1 MRAVPRSILF
11 TAFVVVLVIGAL
23 SSLAVVTV
31 RDSFPQTRDSLSL
44 SVLSKPVDV
53 LRDQYGVPHIYAD
66 DAEDLFAAQGF
77 VHAQDRFFE
86 MDVRRHITS
95 GRLAEL
101 FGEDQVATDAYIR
114 TLGWR
119 QVAEAELRL
128 LSPST
133 RRYLDAYA
141 SGVNAYLNSQSGT
154 DELALE
160 YTLLDLIGPDYTPE
174 EWSAVDSIAWL
185 KAMAWDLGSN
195 RTEEVERSVMT
206 DLVGAGRTA
215 DLFPPYD
222 LKANEPIVRSGAIVD
237 GAFDPKAQG
246 GAERPAWGLEPKDEK
261 SALVALRKA
270 AKADEAIPELVGDS
284 AGLGTGIGSNSWV
297 VSGAKT
303 TTGLPILAN
312 DPHLATS
319 IPSIFA
325 QVGLHCRD
333 LSERC
338 PFDVSGFSFSGMPGV
353 IIGHNQQI
361 SWGLTTSYPDVQDYY
376 LEEVREDTVRVRDEF
391 EPLETRTELIR
402 VAGSDEP
409 VELTVRSS
417 RHGPL
422 MSDVDNQLARLGAD
436 DHLPEEDRDPDAT
449 RYAVALQWVALTP
462 NRTMDALFG
471 FNRATDFD
479 QFRKAAKHM
488 AAPSQNLI
496 YADVEGNIGYQL
508 PGDIPIRGKGSGLRP
523 APGWDPSYDWK
534 GMIPFEELPW
544 LLNPPSN
551 YIVTANNPIIG
562 EQYQRH
568 LGSEYAYGQRSQQ
581 LVDRLDAPGKIS
593 PGSADELFYDTTI
606 RAASKI
612 TPALLKVRV
621 SDSWVAEGQRT
632 LVGWDYTSDPD
643 SAAAAWFNVVFKN
656 VLEHTFHD
664 DMPEELWP
672 SGGERWY
679 AVVANLLDK
688 PDSRWWDDS
697 RTEETETRDD
707 ILLAAMTEARKEIT
721 SAMSRDVSGW
731 EWGKLHRLTL
741 EHQTLGQSGIGPVEA
756 LFNRGDYQL
765 GGGSGIVDAL
775 GWDASKPG
783 YKIVSGPTMR
793 MLVDLSDLDN
803 SRWVNQTGVSGH
815 PFHPHYDDQTALWA
829 NNELFEF
836 VSSPARVEARTVDRL
851 QLRPGG

>member
-1 MRAVPRSILF
+1 MRPVPRSILF
-11 TAFVVVLVIGAL
+11 TAFVVILVVGAL

-31 RDSFPQTRDSLSL
+31 RDSFPQTRDKLSL
-44 SVLSKPVDV
+44 SVLTQPVDV
-53 LRDQYGVPHIYAD
+53 LRDGYGIPHIYAD
-66 DAEDLFAAQGF
+66 NAEDLFAAQGF

-101 FGEDQVATDAYIR
+101 FGEEQVATDAYVR

-141 SGVNAYLNSQSGT
+141 SGVNAYLNSRSNT
-154 DELALE
+154 SDMALE

-195 RTEEVERSVMT
+195 RTQEVERTVMT

-215 DLFPPYD
+215 DLFPEYD
-222 LKANEPIVRSGAIVD
+222 LAANEPIVDRGRVVD
-237 GAFDPKAQG
+237 GAFDPKARG
-246 GAERPAWGLEPKDEK
+246 GSERSAWGLDGTAEEEAL
-261 SALVALRKA
+261 SALRNA
-270 AKADEAIPELVGDS
+270 AKADDAIPDLVGDS
-284 AGLGTGIGSNSWV
+284 ASLGAGIGSNSWV

-303 TTGLPILAN
+303 STGLPILSN

-319 IPSIFA
+319 IPSVFS
-325 QVGLHCRD
+325 QVGLHCREV
-333 LSERC
+333 SERC

-361 SWGLTTSYPDVQDYY
+361 TWGLTTSYPDVQDYY
-376 LEEVREDTVRVRDEF
+376 LEEVREDTVRVGDAY
-391 EPLETRTELIR
+391 EPLEVRTESIK
-402 VAGSDEP
+402 VAGEDEP
-409 VELTVRSS
+409 VELTIRSS

-422 MSDVDNQLARLGAD
+422 MSDVDDQLARMGRE
-436 DHLPEEDRDPDAT
+436 DHVPEEDRQADT
-449 RYAVALQWVALTP
+449 KEYAVALQWVALTP

-471 FNRATDFD
+471 FNEATDFTE
-479 QFRKAAKHM
+479 FREAAKHM

-508 PGDIPIRGKGSGLRP
+508 PGDIPARGKGNGLRP
-523 APGWDPSYDWK
+523 APGWDTDYDWQ

-544 LLNPPSN
+544 MYNPPN
-551 YIVTANNPIIG
+551 DYIVTANNPIIG
-562 EQYQRH
+562 DQYQHH
-568 LGSEYAYGQRSQQ
+568 LGSEYAYGWRSQQ
-581 LVDRLDAPGKIS
+581 LVDRLDRPGKIS
-593 PGSADELFYDTTI
+593 PAAADELFYDTTI

-621 SDSWVAEGQRT
+621 ADSWVAEGQQT
-632 LVGWDYTSDPD
+632 LVGWDYTSDAD
-643 SAAAAWFNVVFKN
+643 SAPAAYFNVVFKN
-656 VLEHTFHD
+656 ILEHTFQD
-664 DMPEELWP
+664 EMPEELWP
-672 SGGERWY
+672 SGGGRWY
-679 AVVANLLDK
+679 AVVAHLLDK
-688 PDSRWWDDS
+688 PDSLWWDDVT
-697 RTEETETRDD
+697 TEEVETRDD

-721 SAMSRDVSGW
+721 SAMSRDTGGW

-741 EHQTLGQSGIGPVEA
+741 EHQTLGQSGIAPVEA
-756 LFNRGDYQL
+756 LFNRGDHQL
-765 GGGSGIVDAL
+765 GGGGGIVNAL
-775 GWDASKPG
+775 AWDASQPG
-783 YKIVSGPTMR
+783 YRIHAGPTMR

-815 PFHPHYDDQTALWA
+815 PFHKHYDDQTALWA

-851 QLRPGG
+851 RLEPGG